1 MKKPD
6 YKFKVKTVLRP
17 NSRKAYLVYH
27 NSNIPLEYCWCTS
40 LRFATNIA
48 TLLNSQLVQSDSIV
62 GASVFNDN
70 DLMLAEDLS

>member
-40 LRFATNIA
+40 LRFANNIA
-48 TLLNSQLVQSDSIV
+48 ILLNRQLELSDTISISNDELILIEDGSQL
-62 GASVFNDN
+62 
-70 DLMLAEDLS
+70 